1 MLQKEFFSFLPPFSN
16 WKLNLNKQCNRR
28 GSRPLVKI
36 NYGYSAFGFLF
47 FSNFI
52 NSPPRPIHVYQA
64 PFSSSAFFNIKEIF
78 FSLSNCPNHFR
89 LVLSCWIA
97 AAKIYLEGRIRSGT
111 LPTNYY
117 AIQWTF
123 VSPCWEHSHALFFC
137 FRFFFFF
144 QTSNWER
151 RNKKTYF
158 S

>member
-1 MLQKEFFSFLPPFSN
+1 MAIPPSD
-16 WKLNLNKQCNRR
+16 
-28 GSRPLVKI
+28 S
-36 NYGYSAFGFLF
+36 F

-64 PFSSSAFFNIKEIF
+64 PFSFSAFFNIKEIF

-123 VSPCWEHSHALFFC
+123 VSPCWEHSHALFFASDFFSSFKHRTEKDEIRKC
-137 FRFFFFF
+137 ISRSKSGEGKTIIKRRKPFHTPRLFRDG
-144 QTSNWER
+144 E
-151 RNKKTYF
+151 
-158 S
+158 